1 MDFERILFVTFLYL
15 FSPYHTVARV
25 VKKTVRRLAIY
36 AMRVRNVKINMHG
49 WFASIAT
56 RKSARRA
63 RFVKSTV
70 RANAIYA
77 MNVFLHLSTNCL
89 SYQLNKCILFSKI

>member
-1 MDFERILFVTFLYL
+1 M
-15 FSPYHTVARV
+15 ARV

-36 AMRVRNVKINMHG
+36 VRNVKMNIFG
-49 WFASIAT
+49 RFASIAT

-63 RFVKSTV
+63 RNVESTV

-89 SYQLNKCILFSKI
+89 SYRLNKCILFSKI